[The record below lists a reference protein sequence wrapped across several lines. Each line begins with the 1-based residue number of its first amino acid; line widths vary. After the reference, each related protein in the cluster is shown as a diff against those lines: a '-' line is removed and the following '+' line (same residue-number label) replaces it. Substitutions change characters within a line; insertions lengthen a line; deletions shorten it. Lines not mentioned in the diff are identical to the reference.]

1 MERQLSSGGSS
12 GWRGSYPQEA
22 RQGGE
27 AVILR
32 RLVRVE
38 RQLSSGGSSR
48 WRGSYP
54 QEARVQKV
62 NSTCRV
68 TAGINDYTVEP
79 P

>member
-1 MERQLSSGGSS
+1 MGDSYPQEALQSGETVILRRLVRVERQLSSGGSS

-38 RQLSSGGSSR
+38 R
-48 WRGSYP
+48 
-54 QEARVQKV
+54 
-62 NSTCRV
+62 
-68 TAGINDYTVEP
+68 
-79 P
+79 